1 LDTFSRTA
9 FMIEPSASA
18 ICEGRCSVR
27 GNVPVFKHL
36 PSLFAL
42 TLLSLLSMRPVGAQE
57 SPKNSLP
64 AVSPSPASVQQAIV
78 MAGNGRC
85 AQALPTLKRGLTRI
99 TEKELR
105 YHAEM
110 AIVRCAMAVDDEE
123 AAVDTLLRLRRESPG
138 DPEVLYISTHYFS
151 ELGIRASHDLE
162 TQAPSSFQ
170 AHKLQA
176 EALESQDKNDEAAA
190 IYNKILEENPK
201 TPGIHYRLGQIA
213 LAKAGDTGPTAD
225 AKKEFESETEID
237 PLNAS
242 AHFVLGEL
250 ARRSNE
256 WEEATRQFAQA
267 AKLDVGFSEA
277 YLGLGMSLA
286 ASGKYADAVHPLES
300 YVKMQPLDP
309 AGHYQLAIAY
319 SHSGNQAGAA
329 REMALQSQAA
339 KNAQSATDNA
349 QGHSVHP

>member
-1 LDTFSRTA
+1 MSLDFQ
-9 FMIEPSASA
+9 I
-18 ICEGRCSVR
+18 
-27 GNVPVFKHL
+27 FKRLL
-36 PSLFAL
+36 PLL
-42 TLLSLLSMRPVGAQE
+42 CITLLYGLSVPLVCAQE
-57 SPKNSLP
+57 HGGKAP
-64 AVSPSPASVQQAIV
+64 AAAPISIQQAIAI
-78 MAGNGRC
+78 AGNGRC
-85 AQALPTLKRGLTRI
+85 TEALPILKKGLVRT
-99 TEKELR
+99 TNKELR

-138 DPEVLYISTHYFS
+138 DPEVLYIATHYFS
-151 ELGIRASHDLE
+151 ELGIRASRDLE

-170 AHKLQA
+170 ARKLKA

-213 LAKAGDTGPTAD
+213 LAKAGDSGSTAD
-225 AKKEFESETEID
+225 AKKQFQSETEID

-250 ARRSNE
+250 ARRRNA
-256 WEEATRQFAQA
+256 WEEAAQQFSQA

-277 YLGLGMSLA
+277 YLGLGMSLT
-286 ASGKYADAVHPLES
+286 ASGKYADAVPPLES

-309 AGHYQLAIAY
+309 AGHYQLAMAY
-319 SHSGNQAGAA
+319 SHTGNKEGAA
-329 REMALQSQAA
+329 REMSLQSQAA
-339 KNAQSATDNA
+339 RNAQSSTDNA

>member
-1 LDTFSRTA
+1 
-9 FMIEPSASA
+9 
-18 ICEGRCSVR
+18 VR
-27 GNVPVFKHL
+27 GNVPIFKHL
-36 PSLFAL
+36 PPLFAIAV
-42 TLLSLLSMRPVGAQE
+42 LSLLSMRPTDAQE
-57 SPKNSLP
+57 RPKNTPS
-64 AVSPSPASVQQAIV
+64 AASPSMQQAIE

-85 AQALPTLKRGLTRI
+85 AQALPILKGGLVRT

-123 AAVDTLLRLRRESPG
+123 AAADTLLRLRRESPG
-138 DPEVLYISTHYFS
+138 DPEVLYITTHYFS
-151 ELGIRASHDLE
+151 ELGLRASRDLE
-162 TQAPSSFQ
+162 VQAPSSFQ
-170 AHKLQA
+170 ARKLQA

-190 IYNKILEENPK
+190 IYNKILEDNPK

-213 LAKAGDTGPTAD
+213 LAKAGDAGPTAD
-225 AKKEFESETEID
+225 AKREFEAETEID
-237 PLNAS
+237 PVNAS

-250 ARRSNE
+250 ARRGNE
-256 WEEATRQFAQA
+256 WEEATRQFSQA

-309 AGHYQLAIAY
+309 AGHYQLAMAY
-319 SHSGNQAGAA
+319 SHTGNKEGAT